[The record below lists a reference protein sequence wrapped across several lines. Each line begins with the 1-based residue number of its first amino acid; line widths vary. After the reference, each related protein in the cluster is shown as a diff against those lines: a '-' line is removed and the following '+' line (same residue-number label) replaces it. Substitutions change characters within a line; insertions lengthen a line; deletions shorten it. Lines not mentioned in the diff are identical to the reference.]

1 MYEEFADIMQDL
13 PNESGACDRLDRA
26 EINTISWISEFTLTE
41 RNKSVFSLVNS
52 AVNTTLPGACLHW
65 LLNAVLQCCC
75 CCLPAPA
82 VVDLY
87 VLPTWCSAANTPL
100 IRSYDG
106 TSRRTDGHPTV
117 T

>member
-65 LLNAVLQCCC
+65 LLNAVCS
-75 CCLPAPA
+75 A
-82 VVDLY
+82 VVA
-87 VLPTWCSAANTPL
+87 VCQHLPWSICM
-100 IRSYDG
+100 SYPHG
-106 TSRRTDGHPTV
+106 AQQQTRH
-117 T
+117 